1 MSTIAIKG
9 VTKNYGSTKALDAI
23 NLSIEPGKIYGLL
36 GRNGAGKTTLLDLIT
51 NRIFP
56 SEGEITIG
64 GESVIENDKVLNN
77 IFYMTEKN
85 LYHEGFKVKVAF
97 KWAREFYTTFDM
109 DYANAL
115 ADKFGLNANKKNK
128 QLSMGYIS
136 IFKAILTLASN
147 AKILLFDEPVLGL
160 DAYHRE
166 MLYKELIENYSQKP
180 KTIIISTHLIE
191 ELADLLEEVIIIK
204 NGKIV
209 RQQSVE
215 SLLSAAYTV
224 SGQKHK
230 VNHYLENREFT
241 GEETMGEFKLV
252 TVLEDIKNKN
262 RELANNLD
270 LKFGN
275 VELQKL
281 FINLTN

>member
-1 MSTIAIKG
+1 MSIIAIKG
-9 VTKNYGSTKALDAI
+9 VTKNYGSTKALDAV

-85 LYHEGFKVKVAF
+85 LYHESFKVKVVF
-97 KWAREFYTTFDM
+97 KWAREFYTMFDM

-115 ADKFGLNANKKNK
+115 ADKFGLNANKKNQ
-128 QLSMGYIS
+128 QLSTGYIS

-224 SGQKHK
+224 SGQKYK
-230 VNHYLENREFT
+230 VDQYLGNREFI
-241 GEETMGEFKLV
+241 GEETMGEFKQV